1 MEDQLYQ
8 NIDTPQTN
16 PLEPQ
21 SPVTNSSESPSS
33 KKLLDFHDT
42 KIIILTILGSILII
56 LVIAAI
62 VMSLIR
68 SSKPQSVTLPNNDIT
83 STPVTPTIRQD
94 VIPSP
99 YVEKFET
106 IQKSINPEE
115 DFLPPSIDTTIGL

>member
-1 MEDQLYQ
+1 MDTQIKQSTQRFNNFYPTSKKKYYRATNIFQTAIRPQVCRYTNLPTIIMEDQLYQ

-16 PLEPQ
+16 PRTQ
-21 SPVTNSSESPSS
+21 SPVTTPRVPVS

-68 SSKPQSVTLPNNDIT
+68 SSKPQSVTLPT
-83 STPVTPTIRQD
+83 MT
-94 VIPSP
+94 
-99 YVEKFET
+99 
-106 IQKSINPEE
+106 
-115 DFLPPSIDTTIGL
+115 